1 MRGDTFQALAD
12 ALGITSS
19 GLRRWA
25 NRGRV
30 PGAALI
36 RGKWILRGPLTIRRI
51 EKIRSFL
58 NLKPLI
64 AKGRRGENPKPE
76 KKKRKRDKIPRAVRI
91 KRQRQLIAKTRKD
104 LQQLERWPIPKT
116 YAEMIERDRLRKRLE
131 RLKNR
136 RLAPLSLFAD

>member
-1 MRGDTFQALAD
+1 MRGETFQALAD

-36 RGKWILRGPLTIRRI
+36 RGRWILRGPLTIRRI
-51 EKIRSFL
+51 EKIRSYL

-64 AKGRRGENPKPE
+64 AKGRRKENPLPV
-76 KKKRKRDKIPRAVRI
+76 KRKQKRDKTARAKVKRCQI
-91 KRQRQLIAKTRKD
+91 KETRTALRDNEKVFFPGI
-104 LQQLERWPIPKT
+104 LELR
-116 YAEMIERDRLRKRLE
+116 ERDRLRKRLA
-131 RLKNR
+131 RLEGVKPTAKPL
-136 RLAPLSLFAD
+136 LAE